1 MPDTRDQLI
10 SGIASIAA
18 MQRQNNML
26 ENELAVLI
34 SGVLSIDE
42 VRIIDTYGTD
52 RIEGALHGYILNTK
66 KNVIDNQLS
75 DYSAFPELV
84 SYKELGYRS
93 CCFMPVIADGKVVAI
108 LRMLSKTE
116 EKFSDSFMETL
127 TPGLRLLGYVLAYK
141 HESAK
146 SEKLAGYFNAAFETP
161 EPQFIVSSSST
172 IIKSN
177 RAAKR
182 SFEAG
187 QLKNIGDTFTIDASQ
202 VRVLTDGNA
211 TKVLVPNQRSARAI
225 YSLSANKI
233 SDSLVDVHASDVT
246 DAETLHAVISAMGSS
261 GMGVLLLSSSLSIS
275 YATPSVAVAL
285 KYDQKMLDG
294 ENIAK
299 FLTMESFA
307 KIQHEISKPGTKP
320 AQSTGCLD
328 LFTADS
334 SMMHVH
340 YSIGKA
346 GTDYV
351 LVFAK
356 AEDEAYLASI
366 NTVVSEFING
376 SSEIVIRIDKLGNIV
391 DCNIMAQSILGYG
404 KESLIGTPIRDIYF
418 SPHHI
423 ERDLA
428 FVMRG
433 TKLEG
438 SYVNLKKS
446 DDTMLPATQSIYEL
460 KSQAGESNYIIAI
473 RELDTK
479 RRLQDYDTNSKK
491 QKREMDALKSA
502 GELKSQFLYNISHE
516 LKTPLTN
523 IKGFAKLLH
532 DGEFGA
538 LNEQQMEHLNILLE
552 ESDRL
557 SFMIQQVLDAVKL
570 ESNRVK
576 LELKEVNLKDLMDGP
591 SIKALQEKAISNGL
605 EFKCEVAFD
614 VPKITADPNRLIQ
627 VFVNLIGNSIKFT
640 EKGSIAI
647 RILRKSKKMVQC
659 EVSDTGIGIS
669 EEDKKKIF
677 REFYQAHKEEMV
689 KQKDSGTGLG
699 LSITKYIIRLHHGK
713 IWLDSEYGKGTT
725 FIFTLPVTPPAPKK
739 KKPQK

>member
-18 MQRQNNML
+18 TQRQNNVL
-26 ENELAVLI
+26 DNELAVLI
-34 SGVLSIDE
+34 SSILSIDE
-42 VRIIDTYGTD
+42 VRIIDTYGVERT
-52 RIEGALHGYILNTK
+52 ESALHGYILNTK
-66 KNVIDNQLS
+66 KSVIDNQLS
-75 DYSAFPELV
+75 DYSAFPELI
-84 SYKELGYRS
+84 SYRELGYKS
-93 CCFMPVIADGKVVAI
+93 CCFTPVTADGKVVAI
-108 LRMLSKTE
+108 LRMLSKSE
-116 EKFSDSFMETL
+116 GKFSDSFIEMF
-127 TPGLRLLGYVLAYK
+127 TPALRLLGYVLAYK

-161 EPQFIVSSSST
+161 EPQFIVGSNNT

-182 SFEAG
+182 SFETR
-187 QLKNIGDTFTIDASQ
+187 QLNSIRDTFSIDANQ
-202 VRVLTDGNA
+202 LDVLNDGRSA
-211 TKVLVPNQRSARAI
+211 KVPVPNRRSSRSIYAI
-225 YSLSANKI
+225 SANKI
-233 SDSLVDVHASDVT
+233 SDNLIDVHASDVT

-261 GMGVLLLSSSLSIS
+261 GMGVLLLTSNLSIS

-285 KYDQKMLDG
+285 KYDQKMLSG

-299 FLTMESFA
+299 FLTTESLA
-307 KIQHEISKPGTKP
+307 KIKNEVAKPTTKP
-320 AQSTGCLD
+320 SQNTGCLD
-328 LFTADS
+328 LSTADS
-334 SMMHVH
+334 STMHVH

-346 GTDYV
+346 GMDYV

-356 AEDEAYLASI
+356 AEDEAYLARI
-366 NTVVSEFING
+366 NTILSEFING
-376 SSEIVIRIDKLGNIV
+376 TSEIIIKIDKIGNIV
-391 DCNIMAQSILGYG
+391 DCNIMAQSILGYN
-404 KESLIGTPIRDIYF
+404 KESLIGTQIRDVYF

-423 ERDLA
+423 ERDLGFA
-428 FVMRG
+428 MRG

-438 SYVNLKKS
+438 SYVNLKRS
-446 DDTMLPATQSIYEL
+446 DDTMLPATQSIYEI
-460 KSQAGESNYIIAI
+460 KNQEGESNYIIAI

-479 RRLQDYDTNSKK
+479 RRLQEYDLNMKK
-491 QKREMDALKSA
+491 QKREMDSLKSA

-538 LNEQQMEHLNILLE
+538 LNEQQLEHLNILLE

-570 ESNRVK
+570 ESNKVK
-576 LELKEVNLKDLMDGP
+576 LELKEVNLKELMEGP

-605 EFKCEVAFD
+605 EFKCDVAFD
-614 VPKITADPNRLIQ
+614 VPKITADPNKLIQ
-627 VFVNLIGNSIKFT
+627 VFVNLIGNAIKFT
-640 EKGSIAI
+640 EKGSISI
-647 RILRKSKKMVQC
+647 RITRKSKKMVQC

-677 REFYQAHKEEMV
+677 KEFYQAHKEEMV

-699 LSITKYIIRLHHGK
+699 LSITKYIIRLHRGK
-713 IWLDSEYGKGTT
+713 IWLESEYGKGTN
-725 FIFTLPVTPPAPKK
+725 FVFTLPVTPPVSKK